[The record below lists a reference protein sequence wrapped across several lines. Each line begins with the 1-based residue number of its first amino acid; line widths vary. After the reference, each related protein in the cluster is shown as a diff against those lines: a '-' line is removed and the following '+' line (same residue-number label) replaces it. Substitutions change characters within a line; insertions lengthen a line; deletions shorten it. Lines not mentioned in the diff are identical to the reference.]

1 MNVKS
6 GTIEIFLK
14 FAQITFLSHNCYM
27 SKQLYPLIFT
37 PVFRDYIWGG
47 RNLEKLRRTLPP
59 GIVAESW
66 EISGHPSSPTQV
78 EQGPLAGKTLPEVL
92 ALLGQDLVGR
102 RSQAMLARGKFPLLI
117 KLLDA
122 NRPLS
127 VQVHP
132 NDEYAFTHE
141 QGELGKT
148 EMWYILQAQPGA
160 ELIYG
165 LKAGV
170 MPDSFRQALPAG
182 RLESCLHR
190 LPVQAG
196 DAVFIPAGSVH
207 AIMQGIVLAEIQ
219 QNSDTTYRVYDWNR
233 LDASGQPRP
242 LHLDKALEVINFQ
255 QVEPAPAQ
263 PQLIQEND
271 ALRQELLVSCP
282 YFNVERVTFKEA
294 PAFYRGRTDG
304 STFEIWGIL
313 SGQSRV
319 SWADGSLALEAIR
332 FTLLPAALGDFTIEA
347 VEPAVFLRVY
357 VPE

>member
-1 MNVKS
+1 MPKS
-6 GTIEIFLK
+6 I
-14 FAQITFLSHNCYM
+14 
-27 SKQLYPLIFT
+27 YPLTFT
-37 PVFRDYIWGG
+37 PVFRNYLWGG
-47 RNLEKLRRTLPP
+47 RSLEKLGRTLPP

-66 EISGHPSSPTQV
+66 EISGHLSSPTQV
-78 EQGPLAGKTLPEVL
+78 ECGPLADKTLPEVL
-92 ALLGQDLVGR
+92 DRLGQDLVGW

-122 NRPLS
+122 NQPLS

-132 NDEYAFTHE
+132 DDEYANTHE

-148 EMWYILQAQPGA
+148 EMWYILQAEPGA

-170 MPDSFRQALPAG
+170 TRDSFRHALAAG
-182 RLESCLHR
+182 QLEACLHR
-190 LPVQAG
+190 LPVKAG
-196 DAVFIPAGSVH
+196 DAVFIPAGSIH

-219 QNSDTTYRVYDWNR
+219 QNSDTTYRVFDWNR
-233 LDASGQPRP
+233 VDANDQPRP
-242 LHLDKALEVINFQ
+242 LHLDKAFEVINFQ

-263 PQLIQEND
+263 PWLIQERD
-271 ALRQELLVSCP
+271 ELRREFLVSCP

-294 PAFYRGRTDG
+294 QALYRGHTDG

-313 SGQSRV
+313 SGQGRLT
-319 SWADGSLALEAIR
+319 WADDSLALEAIR
-332 FTLLPAALGDFTIEA
+332 FSLLPAALGDFAIEA
-347 VEPAVFLRVY
+347 LEPAIFLRAY